1 VAPALELCNRT
12 LDRLPS
18 HVAVPG
24 YARSQVSAGIV
35 HIGVGNF
42 HRMHQAV
49 FIDRC
54 LHLADHQ
61 GWGII
66 GVGLGRGS
74 AADAKADACA
84 RQDGLYTVTEYD
96 PDGNGQTR
104 VIGAMVGYLHAPRDP
119 EQVLA
124 TLAGANIRIVTLTI
138 TESGYH
144 IDERTGAFKLDVPE
158 IARDLTGAVPE
169 TAFGFIV
176 EALARRRAA
185 GLPGFTVVS
194 CDNLRHN
201 GDTARNAI
209 VTFARARDNA
219 LAEWIEREVSFP
231 NSMVDRI
238 APTVMPDDRRRLNE
252 QSGVNDL
259 MPATAESFIQWV
271 IEDRFPNGRPN
282 FGAVG
287 VQLRDDVALFE
298 AAKGRVLNAAHMML
312 AYPALLCGYRLVHE
326 AMQDRRLRG
335 FLQRFLLRDAI
346 PLIEGPSGISLADYA
361 AVVLERFT
369 NPAVGDQLQRIAQAG
384 AAKIPVFH
392 RRTIELLLETNGQLG
407 REAFFLACYA
417 HFLIERDDPA
427 VAYKVVEP
435 TLSAEDWIELRAAD
449 DLGLLRT
456 SPFAALRLDRHDGF
470 AAAYRAAAIAIAR
483 DGVGVALATDDGL
496 TW

>member
-1 VAPALELCNRT
+1 MAPALKLCNRT
-12 LDRLPS
+12 LDRLPP

-24 YARSQVSAGIV
+24 YARSQLSAGIV

-42 HRMHQAV
+42 HRTHQAV

-74 AADAKADACA
+74 AADAKADAFAC
-84 RQDGLYTVTEYD
+84 QDGLYTVTEYD
-96 PDGNGQTR
+96 PDGNRQTR
-104 VIGAMVGYLHAPRDP
+104 VIGAMVGYLHAPRNP

-124 TLAGANIRIVTLTI
+124 TLTGANIRIVTLTI

-144 IDERTGAFKLDVPE
+144 IDERTGAFRLDVPE

-169 TAFGFIV
+169 TAFGFVV

-201 GDTARNAI
+201 GDTVRNAV

-219 LAEWIEREVSFP
+219 LADWIEREVSFP

-238 APTVMPDDRRRLNE
+238 APTVMPDDRRGLNA
-252 QSGVNDL
+252 QSGVDDL

-271 IEDRFPNGRPN
+271 IEDRFTNGRPD

-287 VQLRDDVALFE
+287 MQLRDDVALFE

-392 RRTIELLLETNGQLG
+392 RRTIELLLETNRQLG

-417 HFLIERDDPA
+417 HFLIKRDDPA
-427 VAYKVVEP
+427 VIYKVVEP

-470 AAAYRAAAIAIAR
+470 VAAYRAAAIAIAR
-483 DGVGVALATDDGL
+483 EGVGVALATDDGL